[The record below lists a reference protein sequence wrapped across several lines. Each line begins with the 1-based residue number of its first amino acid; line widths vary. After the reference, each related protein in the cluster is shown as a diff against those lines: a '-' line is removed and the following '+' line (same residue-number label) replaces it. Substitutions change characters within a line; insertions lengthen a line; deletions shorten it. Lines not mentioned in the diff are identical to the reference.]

1 MNDFFISVSKLCL
14 GVSLSLRSPE
24 RGIRSALLLVLANV
38 ATKTGQ
44 LVWRNSPWLI
54 PTFAEPR
61 ANARRL
67 TFSESIQG
75 DNMGDVFAGV
85 DLGGTRIKAA
95 LATGDGT
102 LVLEQKTETQSHSG
116 PDVVLER
123 IADLVTQMADETG
136 HQVVSLGMGVPGLV
150 DLESGT
156 TKFLPNMP
164 TQWRDVPAAAVLREK
179 LGCQVQLLNDARIA
193 TLGELRFGHGQGRD
207 DLTMA
212 FFGLGTGVGGGVAID
227 GRLRLGPLGAA
238 GELGHQSIIPD
249 GPMCGC
255 GNRGCLETLVSGTAI
270 AAEGIRLMRTGL
282 APTLYDLVEG
292 DAQKVTT
299 KAMAEAAHAG
309 DEIIHDAIHKAA
321 EYLGVAIANVVTVLH
336 PELVVIGG
344 GVAEMGDLLMQPV
357 RDTVKARVRMFPT
370 DGVEITRSKMG
381 EQAGVMGAVALAIE
395 SV

>member
-1 MNDFFISVSKLCL
+1 
-14 GVSLSLRSPE
+14 
-24 RGIRSALLLVLANV
+24 
-38 ATKTGQ
+38 
-44 LVWRNSPWLI
+44 
-54 PTFAEPR
+54 
-61 ANARRL
+61 
-67 TFSESIQG
+67 
-75 DNMGDVFAGV
+75 MGDVFAGV

-95 LATGDGT
+95 LATGDGS

-123 IADLVTQMADETG
+123 IADLVKHMADESG
-136 HQVVSLGMGVPGLV
+136 HQVVSVGMGVPGLV
-150 DLESGT
+150 DLETGT

-164 TQWRDVPAAAVLREK
+164 TKWRDVPAGAVLREK
-179 LGCQVQLLNDARIA
+179 LGCPVQLLNDARVA
-193 TLGELRFGHGQGRD
+193 TLGELRFGHGKGRD

-212 FFGLGTGVGGGVAID
+212 FFGMGTGVGGGIAVD
-227 GRLRLGPLGAA
+227 GKLRLGPLGAA
-238 GELGHQSIIPD
+238 GELGHQSVIPD

-255 GNRGCLETLVSGTAI
+255 GNRGCLETLISGTAI

-299 KAMAEAAHAG
+299 KAMAEAVHAG
-309 DEIIHDAIHKAA
+309 DEIIRDAIHKAA

-357 RDTVKARVRMFPT
+357 RDTVKTRVRMFPT
-370 DGVEITRSKMG
+370 DGVEISRSKMG